1 MPSFSIGRKCVIISS
16 IHVQTE
22 ECHERAMKC
31 EICELEM
38 PFNKLQEHLNTCASR
53 TELCRGCNKYI
64 MYKDQN
70 KHKDICQNGGLSYRK
85 DVDFQ
90 TSGTST
96 NATLTCPTG
105 KQNSS
110 LSWTASALLN
120 LSENSPACFTTPSNP
135 G

>member
-1 MPSFSIGRKCVIISS
+1 MPSFSIGRKFVIISS

-38 PFNKLQEHLNTCASR
+38 PFNQLQEHLNTCASR
-53 TELCRGCNKYI
+53 TEWCWECNKYI

-70 KHKDICQNGGLSYRK
+70 KHKDICQNSGLSYHK
-85 DVDFQ
+85 DVNFQ
-90 TSGTST
+90 TSDTST
-96 NATLTCPTG
+96 NATFICPTG

-110 LSWTASALLN
+110 LSRTGSTLLN
-120 LSENSPACFTTPSNP
+120 VNENSPACFTTLSNP